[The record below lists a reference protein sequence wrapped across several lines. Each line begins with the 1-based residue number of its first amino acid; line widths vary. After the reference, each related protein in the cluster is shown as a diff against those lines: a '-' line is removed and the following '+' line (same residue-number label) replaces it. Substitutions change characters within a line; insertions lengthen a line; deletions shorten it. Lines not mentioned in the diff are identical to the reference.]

1 MNEEVKVMKDDRGV
15 EYRCLTY
22 TSRYTG
28 ETDVAF
34 DIQQYMNNGNIYI
47 GLGCNEEGYLEVRGK
62 WILKRLSA
70 RILINSLNIF
80 SSSMLEK
87 LLREYSLFLNFSYN

>member
-1 MNEEVKVMKDDRGV
+1 MNQEIKVMKDDRGV

-28 ETDVAF
+28 ETDIAF

-47 GLGCNEEGYLEVRGK
+47 GLGCN
-62 WILKRLSA
+62 
-70 RILINSLNIF
+70 
-80 SSSMLEK
+80 
-87 LLREYSLFLNFSYN
+87 

>member
-1 MNEEVKVMKDDRGV
+1 MNEEIKVIKDDRGV

-34 DIQQYMNNGNIYI
+34 DIQQYMNNGTF
-47 GLGCNEEGYLEVRGK
+47 
-62 WILKRLSA
+62 RLNVAIISVVFA
-70 RILINSLNIF
+70 TKFR
-80 SSSMLEK
+80 
-87 LLREYSLFLNFSYN
+87 